1 MAKNEAKSED
11 PPKTKL
17 LHDVQDPF
25 NCKHPFDCVA
35 MCGKNEIEIN

>member
-17 LHDVQDPF
+17 YMTYKILSIVNILLIVLQ
-25 NCKHPFDCVA
+25 CVVK
-35 MCGKNEIEIN
+35 MKLK

>member
-25 NCKHPFDCVA
+25 NHPFDCVA